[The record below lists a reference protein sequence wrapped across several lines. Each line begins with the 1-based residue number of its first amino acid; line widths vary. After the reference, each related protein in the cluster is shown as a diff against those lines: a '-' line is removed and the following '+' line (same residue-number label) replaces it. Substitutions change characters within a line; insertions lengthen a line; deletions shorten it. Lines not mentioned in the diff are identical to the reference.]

1 MPTILY
7 GNMKGGVGKTTNS
20 VMTAYQL
27 AKLGYKTLVCD
38 LDPQAN
44 ATQLL
49 RRTYGLQ
56 YRSDLQIDKT
66 MMVALMDENIKPA
79 IVNIMDNLYLLPS
92 SEDFKNYP
100 DFLEMKFMLDKEKI
114 QAGDSNT
121 LQSEMSKVKEQ
132 RIAYFAQQL
141 AKVRDEYDFIII
153 DVPPTLSIFTDS
165 AIYAT
170 DFVIIVLQTQQRSLD
185 GAETFFEYLQQM
197 YNDYI
202 NVDFDILGVLAVL
215 LKNNAGLTTWY
226 VAPMFYFMGVIAIII
241 SGIMLKKTKLFAG
254 ETTPFI
260 MELPQYHMPGVKN
273 ILLSMWERVKG
284 YIIKA
289 GTIIFLS
296 TIVIWF
302 LMNFGD
308 AGEGFGLL
316 DSEAPDYME
325 YSLMAGLGNLLAWI
339 FAPLGF
345 ANWQATATAV
355 TGLVAKENVVATVG
369 IITQLGDFGEAD
381 PQLWYGFAQMLGG
394 STAAIVAFCA
404 FNLLCAPC
412 FAAMGTIRQQQRSAK
427 WFWITIGY
435 MCGFA
440 WCVGCMLYQ
449 FVGLALGEVSF
460 SI

>member
-56 YRSDLQIDKT
+56 HGSDLQIDKT

-100 DFLEMKFMLDKEKI
+100 DFLEMKFMLDNEKI

-165 AIYAT
+165 AIYAA

-197 YNDYI
+197 YNDYA

-215 LKNNAGLTTWY
+215 MKNNAGLDSQ
-226 VAPMFYFMGVIAIII
+226 I
-241 SGIMLKKTKLFAG
+241 LKDA
-254 ETTPFI
+254 ET
-260 MELPQYHMPGVKN
+260 
-273 ILLSMWERVKG
+273 
-284 YIIKA
+284 
-289 GTIIFLS
+289 
-296 TIVIWF
+296 
-302 LMNFGD
+302 
-308 AGEGFGLL
+308 
-316 DSEAPDYME
+316 
-325 YSLMAGLGNLLAWI
+325 
-339 FAPLGF
+339 
-345 ANWQATATAV
+345 
-355 TGLVAKENVVATVG
+355 
-369 IITQLGDFGEAD
+369 DFGKN
-381 PQLWYGFAQMLGG
+381 MLFDQIIRHMERLKRYDRTGIAEKG
-394 STAAIVAFCA
+394 LTKYDMHDTRLHYIYNTLTKEIVSR
-404 FNLLCAPC
+404 LKDKGVEL
-412 FAAMGTIRQQQRSAK
+412 K
-427 WFWITIGY
+427 
-435 MCGFA
+435 
-440 WCVGCMLYQ
+440 
-449 FVGLALGEVSF
+449 
-460 SI
+460 

>member
-56 YRSDLQIDKT
+56 HGSDLQIDKT

-100 DFLEMKFMLDKEKI
+100 DFLEMKFMLDNEKI

-165 AIYAT
+165 AIYAA

-197 YNDYI
+197 YNDYA

-215 LKNNAGLTTWY
+215 LKNNAGLDSQ
-226 VAPMFYFMGVIAIII
+226 I
-241 SGIMLKKTKLFAG
+241 LKDA
-254 ETTPFI
+254 ET
-260 MELPQYHMPGVKN
+260 
-273 ILLSMWERVKG
+273 
-284 YIIKA
+284 
-289 GTIIFLS
+289 
-296 TIVIWF
+296 
-302 LMNFGD
+302 
-308 AGEGFGLL
+308 
-316 DSEAPDYME
+316 
-325 YSLMAGLGNLLAWI
+325 
-339 FAPLGF
+339 
-345 ANWQATATAV
+345 
-355 TGLVAKENVVATVG
+355 
-369 IITQLGDFGEAD
+369 DFGKN
-381 PQLWYGFAQMLGG
+381 MLFDQIIRHMERLKRYDRTGIAEKGLTKYDMHDTRLHYIYNTLTKEIVSRLKDKGG
-394 STAAIVAFCA
+394 E
-404 FNLLCAPC
+404 L
-412 FAAMGTIRQQQRSAK
+412 K
-427 WFWITIGY
+427 
-435 MCGFA
+435 
-440 WCVGCMLYQ
+440 
-449 FVGLALGEVSF
+449 
-460 SI
+460 

>member
-1 MPTILY
+1 MMPAILY

-44 ATQLL
+44 ASQLL

-56 YRSDLQIDKT
+56 HGSDLQIDKT

-79 IVNIMDNLYLLPS
+79 IVIIMDNLYLLPS

-197 YNDYI
+197 YNDYA

-215 LKNNAGLTTWY
+215 LKNNAGLDSQ
-226 VAPMFYFMGVIAIII
+226 I
-241 SGIMLKKTKLFAG
+241 LKDA
-254 ETTPFI
+254 ET
-260 MELPQYHMPGVKN
+260 
-273 ILLSMWERVKG
+273 
-284 YIIKA
+284 
-289 GTIIFLS
+289 
-296 TIVIWF
+296 
-302 LMNFGD
+302 
-308 AGEGFGLL
+308 
-316 DSEAPDYME
+316 
-325 YSLMAGLGNLLAWI
+325 
-339 FAPLGF
+339 
-345 ANWQATATAV
+345 
-355 TGLVAKENVVATVG
+355 
-369 IITQLGDFGEAD
+369 DFGKD
-381 PQLWYGFAQMLGG
+381 MLFDQIIRHMERLKRYDRTGIAEKG
-394 STAAIVAFCA
+394 LTKYDMHDTRLHYIYNTLTREIVSR
-404 FNLLCAPC
+404 LKDKGVEL
-412 FAAMGTIRQQQRSAK
+412 K
-427 WFWITIGY
+427 
-435 MCGFA
+435 
-440 WCVGCMLYQ
+440 
-449 FVGLALGEVSF
+449 
-460 SI
+460 

>member
-1 MPTILY
+1 MPAILY

-56 YRSDLQIDKT
+56 HETDLQIGKT
-66 MMVALMDENIKPA
+66 MMVALTEENIKPA

-114 QAGDSNT
+114 ESGDNTT

-141 AKVRDEYDFIII
+141 AKVRDEYDFVII

-197 YNDYI
+197 YNDYANI
-202 NVDFDILGVLAVL
+202 DFDILGVLAVL
-215 LKNNAGLTTWY
+215 LKNNVGLDNQILKDAETDFGKDMLFNQIIRHMERLKRYDRTGIAEKGLTKYDMHDTRLHY
-226 VAPMFYFMGVIAIII
+226 IYNT
-241 SGIMLKKTKLFAG
+241 LTK
-254 ETTPFI
+254 E
-260 MELPQYHMPGVKN
+260 
-273 ILLSMWERVKG
+273 
-284 YIIKA
+284 
-289 GTIIFLS
+289 
-296 TIVIWF
+296 
-302 LMNFGD
+302 
-308 AGEGFGLL
+308 
-316 DSEAPDYME
+316 
-325 YSLMAGLGNLLAWI
+325 
-339 FAPLGF
+339 
-345 ANWQATATAV
+345 
-355 TGLVAKENVVATVG
+355 
-369 IITQLGDFGEAD
+369 
-381 PQLWYGFAQMLGG
+381 
-394 STAAIVAFCA
+394 IVAR
-404 FNLLCAPC
+404 LKDKGVEL
-412 FAAMGTIRQQQRSAK
+412 K
-427 WFWITIGY
+427 
-435 MCGFA
+435 
-440 WCVGCMLYQ
+440 
-449 FVGLALGEVSF
+449 
-460 SI
+460 

>member
-1 MPTILY
+1 MIMPAILY

-56 YRSDLQIDKT
+56 HGSDLQIDKT

-197 YNDYI
+197 YNDYA

-215 LKNNAGLTTWY
+215 LKNNAGLDSQ
-226 VAPMFYFMGVIAIII
+226 I
-241 SGIMLKKTKLFAG
+241 LKDA
-254 ETTPFI
+254 ET
-260 MELPQYHMPGVKN
+260 
-273 ILLSMWERVKG
+273 
-284 YIIKA
+284 
-289 GTIIFLS
+289 
-296 TIVIWF
+296 
-302 LMNFGD
+302 
-308 AGEGFGLL
+308 
-316 DSEAPDYME
+316 
-325 YSLMAGLGNLLAWI
+325 
-339 FAPLGF
+339 
-345 ANWQATATAV
+345 
-355 TGLVAKENVVATVG
+355 
-369 IITQLGDFGEAD
+369 DFGKD
-381 PQLWYGFAQMLGG
+381 MLFDQIIRHMERLKRYDRTGIAEKG
-394 STAAIVAFCA
+394 LTKYDMHDTRLHYIYNTLTKEIVSR
-404 FNLLCAPC
+404 LKDKGVEL
-412 FAAMGTIRQQQRSAK
+412 K
-427 WFWITIGY
+427 
-435 MCGFA
+435 
-440 WCVGCMLYQ
+440 
-449 FVGLALGEVSF
+449 
-460 SI
+460 

>member
-1 MPTILY
+1 MPAILY

-56 YRSDLQIDKT
+56 HETDLQIGKT
-66 MMVALMDENIKPA
+66 MMVALTEENIKPA

-114 QAGDSNT
+114 ESGDSTT

-141 AKVRDEYDFIII
+141 AKVRDEYDFVII

-197 YNDYI
+197 YNDYANI
-202 NVDFDILGVLAVL
+202 DFDILGVLAVL
-215 LKNNAGLTTWY
+215 LKNNVGLDNQILKDAETDFWKDMLFNQIIRHMERLKRYDRTGIAEKGLTKYDMHDTRLHY
-226 VAPMFYFMGVIAIII
+226 IYNT
-241 SGIMLKKTKLFAG
+241 LTK
-254 ETTPFI
+254 E
-260 MELPQYHMPGVKN
+260 
-273 ILLSMWERVKG
+273 
-284 YIIKA
+284 
-289 GTIIFLS
+289 
-296 TIVIWF
+296 
-302 LMNFGD
+302 
-308 AGEGFGLL
+308 
-316 DSEAPDYME
+316 
-325 YSLMAGLGNLLAWI
+325 
-339 FAPLGF
+339 
-345 ANWQATATAV
+345 
-355 TGLVAKENVVATVG
+355 
-369 IITQLGDFGEAD
+369 
-381 PQLWYGFAQMLGG
+381 
-394 STAAIVAFCA
+394 IVAR
-404 FNLLCAPC
+404 LKDKGVEL
-412 FAAMGTIRQQQRSAK
+412 K
-427 WFWITIGY
+427 
-435 MCGFA
+435 
-440 WCVGCMLYQ
+440 
-449 FVGLALGEVSF
+449 
-460 SI
+460 

>member
-1 MPTILY
+1 MPAILY

-56 YRSDLQIDKT
+56 HETDLQIGKT
-66 MMVALMDENIKPA
+66 MMVALTEENIKPA

-114 QAGDSNT
+114 ESGDSTT

-141 AKVRDEYDFIII
+141 AKVRDEYDFVII

-197 YNDYI
+197 YNDYANI
-202 NVDFDILGVLAVL
+202 DFDILGVLAVL
-215 LKNNAGLTTWY
+215 LKNNVGLDNQ
-226 VAPMFYFMGVIAIII
+226 I
-241 SGIMLKKTKLFAG
+241 LKDA
-254 ETTPFI
+254 ET
-260 MELPQYHMPGVKN
+260 
-273 ILLSMWERVKG
+273 
-284 YIIKA
+284 
-289 GTIIFLS
+289 
-296 TIVIWF
+296 
-302 LMNFGD
+302 
-308 AGEGFGLL
+308 
-316 DSEAPDYME
+316 
-325 YSLMAGLGNLLAWI
+325 
-339 FAPLGF
+339 
-345 ANWQATATAV
+345 
-355 TGLVAKENVVATVG
+355 
-369 IITQLGDFGEAD
+369 DFGKD
-381 PQLWYGFAQMLGG
+381 MLFNQIIRHMERLKRYDRTGIAEKAL
-394 STAAIVAFCA
+394 TKYDMHDTRLHYIYNTLTKEIVAR
-404 FNLLCAPC
+404 LKDKGVEL
-412 FAAMGTIRQQQRSAK
+412 K
-427 WFWITIGY
+427 
-435 MCGFA
+435 
-440 WCVGCMLYQ
+440 
-449 FVGLALGEVSF
+449 
-460 SI
+460 

>member
-1 MPTILY
+1 MPAILY

-56 YRSDLQIDKT
+56 HGSDLQIDKT

-79 IVNIMDNLYLLPS
+79 IVIIMDNLYLLPS

-114 QAGDSNT
+114 QSGDSNT

-197 YNDYI
+197 YNDYA

-215 LKNNAGLTTWY
+215 LKNNVGLDSQILKDAETDFGKDMLFDQIIRHMERLKRYDRTGIAEKGLTKYDMHDTRLHY
-226 VAPMFYFMGVIAIII
+226 IYNTLTKEIVSRLKDKGVE
-241 SGIMLKKTKLFAG
+241 LK
-254 ETTPFI
+254 
-260 MELPQYHMPGVKN
+260 
-273 ILLSMWERVKG
+273 
-284 YIIKA
+284 
-289 GTIIFLS
+289 
-296 TIVIWF
+296 
-302 LMNFGD
+302 
-308 AGEGFGLL
+308 
-316 DSEAPDYME
+316 
-325 YSLMAGLGNLLAWI
+325 
-339 FAPLGF
+339 
-345 ANWQATATAV
+345 
-355 TGLVAKENVVATVG
+355 
-369 IITQLGDFGEAD
+369 
-381 PQLWYGFAQMLGG
+381 
-394 STAAIVAFCA
+394 
-404 FNLLCAPC
+404 
-412 FAAMGTIRQQQRSAK
+412 
-427 WFWITIGY
+427 
-435 MCGFA
+435 
-440 WCVGCMLYQ
+440 
-449 FVGLALGEVSF
+449 
-460 SI
+460 

>member
-1 MPTILY
+1 MPAILY

-56 YRSDLQIDKT
+56 HGTDLQINKT
-66 MMVALMDENIKPA
+66 MMVALTEENIKSA

-114 QAGDSNT
+114 ESGDSTT

-132 RIAYFAQQL
+132 RISYFAQQL
-141 AKVRDEYDFIII
+141 AKVRDDYDFVII

-197 YNDYI
+197 YNDYA

-215 LKNNAGLTTWY
+215 LKNNVGLDNQILKDAETDFGKDMLFNQIIRHMERLKRYDRTGIAEKGLTKYDMHDTRLHY
-226 VAPMFYFMGVIAIII
+226 IYNTLTKEIVSRLKDKGVE
-241 SGIMLKKTKLFAG
+241 LK
-254 ETTPFI
+254 
-260 MELPQYHMPGVKN
+260 
-273 ILLSMWERVKG
+273 
-284 YIIKA
+284 
-289 GTIIFLS
+289 
-296 TIVIWF
+296 
-302 LMNFGD
+302 
-308 AGEGFGLL
+308 
-316 DSEAPDYME
+316 
-325 YSLMAGLGNLLAWI
+325 
-339 FAPLGF
+339 
-345 ANWQATATAV
+345 
-355 TGLVAKENVVATVG
+355 
-369 IITQLGDFGEAD
+369 
-381 PQLWYGFAQMLGG
+381 
-394 STAAIVAFCA
+394 
-404 FNLLCAPC
+404 
-412 FAAMGTIRQQQRSAK
+412 
-427 WFWITIGY
+427 
-435 MCGFA
+435 
-440 WCVGCMLYQ
+440 
-449 FVGLALGEVSF
+449 
-460 SI
+460 

>member
-56 YRSDLQIDKT
+56 HGSDLQIDKT

-100 DFLEMKFMLDKEKI
+100 DFLEMKFMLDNEKI

-197 YNDYI
+197 YNDYA

-215 LKNNAGLTTWY
+215 LKNNAGLDSQ
-226 VAPMFYFMGVIAIII
+226 I
-241 SGIMLKKTKLFAG
+241 LKDA
-254 ETTPFI
+254 ET
-260 MELPQYHMPGVKN
+260 
-273 ILLSMWERVKG
+273 
-284 YIIKA
+284 
-289 GTIIFLS
+289 
-296 TIVIWF
+296 
-302 LMNFGD
+302 
-308 AGEGFGLL
+308 
-316 DSEAPDYME
+316 
-325 YSLMAGLGNLLAWI
+325 
-339 FAPLGF
+339 
-345 ANWQATATAV
+345 
-355 TGLVAKENVVATVG
+355 
-369 IITQLGDFGEAD
+369 DFGKN
-381 PQLWYGFAQMLGG
+381 MLFDQIIRHMERLKRYDRTGIAEKG
-394 STAAIVAFCA
+394 LTKYDMHDTRLHYIYNTLTKEIVSR
-404 FNLLCAPC
+404 LKDKGVEL
-412 FAAMGTIRQQQRSAK
+412 K
-427 WFWITIGY
+427 
-435 MCGFA
+435 
-440 WCVGCMLYQ
+440 
-449 FVGLALGEVSF
+449 
-460 SI
+460 

>member
-1 MPTILY
+1 
-7 GNMKGGVGKTTNS
+7 MKGGVGKTTNS

-56 YRSDLQIDKT
+56 HGSDLQIDKT

-141 AKVRDEYDFIII
+141 TKVRDEYDFIII

-197 YNDYI
+197 YNDYA

-215 LKNNAGLTTWY
+215 LKNNAGLDSQ
-226 VAPMFYFMGVIAIII
+226 I
-241 SGIMLKKTKLFAG
+241 LKDA
-254 ETTPFI
+254 ET
-260 MELPQYHMPGVKN
+260 
-273 ILLSMWERVKG
+273 
-284 YIIKA
+284 
-289 GTIIFLS
+289 
-296 TIVIWF
+296 
-302 LMNFGD
+302 
-308 AGEGFGLL
+308 
-316 DSEAPDYME
+316 
-325 YSLMAGLGNLLAWI
+325 
-339 FAPLGF
+339 
-345 ANWQATATAV
+345 
-355 TGLVAKENVVATVG
+355 
-369 IITQLGDFGEAD
+369 DFGKD
-381 PQLWYGFAQMLGG
+381 MLFDQIIRHMERLKRYDRTGIAEKG
-394 STAAIVAFCA
+394 LTKYDMHDTRLHYIYNTLTKEIVSR
-404 FNLLCAPC
+404 LKDKGVEL
-412 FAAMGTIRQQQRSAK
+412 K
-427 WFWITIGY
+427 
-435 MCGFA
+435 
-440 WCVGCMLYQ
+440 
-449 FVGLALGEVSF
+449 
-460 SI
+460 